1 MDFTDYERE
10 HLMTL
15 YAQVNDYLIA
25 MKKVQRLADENNW
38 YVISH
43 ELEEKIDLMEQRSRA
58 LLKEVIK

>member
-1 MDFTDYERE
+1 MNLTDYEQE

-25 MKKVQRLADENNW
+25 MKKVQKLADENNW

-43 ELEEKIDLMEQRSRA
+43 ALDEKIDLMEQRSRE
-58 LLKEVIK
+58 LLKEVMK

>member
-1 MDFTDYERE
+1 MNLTEYERE

-15 YAQVNDYLIA
+15 YAQVNDYLVA

-43 ELEEKIDLMEQRSRA
+43 GLDEKIDLMEHRSRE
-58 LLKEVIK
+58 LLKEVMK

>member
-1 MDFTDYERE
+1 MNLTDYERE

-25 MKKVQRLADENNW
+25 MKKVQKLADENNW

-43 ELEEKIDLMEQRSRA
+43 ELEEKIDLMEHRSRE
-58 LLKEVIK
+58 LLKEVMK